1 MYKPIATIVC
11 VLVATP
17 VAADEPIYFND
28 GSMAWRGQ
36 NGQVWG
42 KTPSPSSH
50 APGATPA
57 LPSPSRAPLIDN
69 RGQIYTPA
77 GPTGVI
83 DPRTGQFIP
92 TR

>member
-1 MYKPIATIVC
+1 MYKRITMVFC
-11 VLVATP
+11 VFITTSV
-17 VAADEPIYFND
+17 VADEPIYFND

-36 NGQVWG
+36 NGQIWG
-42 KTPSPSSH
+42 KTPSPRSS
-50 APGATPA
+50 APAFSPPSQNRTPVF
-57 LPSPSRAPLIDN
+57 DN

-77 GPTGVI
+77 GPNGLI